1 MNIELYINNQLCD
14 IDSPEKLGI
23 TLKRVLIKP
32 SELNLK
38 DAQKSYDISLPA
50 TVRNNEIFNYANVEE
65 TQGKFRIYGDAR
77 LYVDGVLI
85 LDGKF
90 RLSEITRD
98 YYRGNLGVPAPLTVK
113 DVFGETKMTENAP
126 LWLPFKDFAAS
137 VNEVNEAANRGETTK
152 CIFPYVLYGLLP
164 KNLVGNDDASTDRDL
179 WDESVNIR
187 MQDMPPSINVIN
199 MLKHIFQTRGYGFSG
214 TALSD
219 PRLNKLYMSYKN
231 DENYVQPW
239 NYGDQMAIKIKGKWN
254 NIEWITGNDTPNQ
267 FERQVHQTNVDG
279 FTYYTTNLFDANRV
293 KIEDGDIVDKAS
305 NVVVT
310 QVEEKDKYVRNG
322 YQVTIPVSGLY
333 KVRLKSTI
341 NIPLI
346 NNERK
351 SDQRGTMIEFVSGES
366 LRKRG
371 GDSGANGFNK
381 NRYEIKLLR
390 DWGTDDFGF
399 SDARTNKRYYWNNLN
414 QRKPKQRES
423 NEDPVPQNS
432 YFPKL
437 GLTKSGK
444 EREIMFV
451 DPSEN
456 HNYVVGLAW
465 GSPWHHESNST
476 DSADFNYLIGKN
488 ADNTPYGTVLV
499 AKNGFSWNSGFGNA
513 NVSKIA
519 IHNPEGYK
527 KYGPVLSL
535 ENAKDVTI
543 LDLPSGNIRNNVYFD
558 DNGIL
563 LPLSDTNQ
571 KSKVLS
577 RKELDADSTYILAI
591 PKNKGWKGSVR
602 LYNSNNET
610 VGSPQIVEAEINEE
624 YNEYDEYILNIEDD
638 YKYLSLEI
646 MFDSPSD
653 PASRYD
659 ISNTTRYKK
668 MDEQGE
674 MIGWRDTNMFKIEI
688 KNSPESY
695 ARRGWYK
702 GAAANN
708 LWNGDGEVNAIVW
721 FNAGEKVTLAV
732 SSDHGT
738 IVPGRRYWGWV
749 YHNFDFELDITPF
762 RTDEK
767 WLKVDSSGT
776 GIEVKD
782 EEKMNWNDAITFPKD
797 KIDLVKFLPNDVR
810 TDEFIDNFCKAFNL
824 NLTQKGI
831 TEFSLDLKQSKKA
844 QHYEVIDL
852 DKSATVLKVANES
865 LGLPFGYS
873 LGFTI
878 NDKEEGYEI
887 SGRDDGGG
895 TYLTGATE
903 GTPTEHKSSFSY
915 NWFKTISK
923 KEKDGRIIPIPL
935 PVISDTEPW
944 TDETPYVEAMGKR
957 YWNLSQ
963 RFWYFDGLLNDL
975 GASFHYGKDKE
986 ELKLAKVSNALPG
999 MSILSYKDE
1008 DNSILDN
1015 YFSLVTDANSNYTI
1029 VESHLTPL
1037 EYSKIGD
1044 GARVRFNGDL
1054 YYVAEVDG
1062 YSPLGRKPA
1071 KLKLIRKLL

>member
-1 MNIELYINNQLCD
+1 MNQQ
-14 IDSPEKLGI
+14 
-23 TLKRVLIKP
+23 KP
-32 SELNLK
+32 
-38 DAQKSYDISLPA
+38 
-50 TVRNNEIFNYANVEE
+50 
-65 TQGKFRIYGDAR
+65 
-77 LYVDGVLI
+77 
-85 LDGKF
+85 
-90 RLSEITRD
+90 
-98 YYRGNLGVPAPLTVK
+98 
-113 DVFGETKMTENAP
+113 
-126 LWLPFKDFAAS
+126 
-137 VNEVNEAANRGETTK
+137 
-152 CIFPYVLYGLLP
+152 
-164 KNLVGNDDASTDRDL
+164 
-179 WDESVNIR
+179 
-187 MQDMPPSINVIN
+187 
-199 MLKHIFQTRGYGFSG
+199 
-214 TALSD
+214 
-219 PRLNKLYMSYKN
+219 
-231 DENYVQPW
+231 
-239 NYGDQMAIKIKGKWN
+239 
-254 NIEWITGNDTPNQ
+254 
-267 FERQVHQTNVDG
+267 
-279 FTYYTTNLFDANRV
+279 
-293 KIEDGDIVDKAS
+293 
-305 NVVVT
+305 
-310 QVEEKDKYVRNG
+310 
-322 YQVTIPVSGLY
+322 
-333 KVRLKSTI
+333 
-341 NIPLI
+341 
-346 NNERK
+346 NEREK
-351 SDQRGTMIEFVSGES
+351 
-366 LRKRG
+366 
-371 GDSGANGFNK
+371 
-381 NRYEIKLLR
+381 
-390 DWGTDDFGF
+390 
-399 SDARTNKRYYWNNLN
+399 
-414 QRKPKQRES
+414 
-423 NEDPVPQNS
+423 DPVPQNS
-432 YFPKL
+432 YFPTL

-456 HNYVVGLAW
+456 SNYVVGLAW
-465 GSPWHHESNST
+465 GAPWHHESDNT
-476 DSADFNYLIGKN
+476 DSADFNYLIGSK
-488 ADNTPYGTVLV
+488 ADDTAYGTVLV
-499 AKNGFSWNSGFGNA
+499 AKNGFSWNSGLGNS

-519 IHNPEGYK
+519 IHNPKGYE
-527 KYGPVLSL
+527 KYGAILSL
-535 ENAKDVTI
+535 QNVKDVPP

-558 DNGIL
+558 ANGIL
-563 LPLSDTNQ
+563 QPLSDTNQ

-577 RKELDADSTYILAI
+577 RKVLDADSTYILAI

-602 LYNSNNET
+602 LYNSDNET

-624 YNEYDEYILNIEDD
+624 YKEYDEYIFETMNG

-668 MDEQGE
+668 FNEQNE
-674 MIGWRDTNMFKIEI
+674 MIGWRGTNMFKMEIE
-688 KNSPESY
+688 NSPDSY

-702 GAAANN
+702 GATANS

-721 FNAGEKVTLAV
+721 LNAGEKVTLAV
-732 SSDHGT
+732 SSDNGT
-738 IVPGRRYWGWV
+738 IVKRGRHWGWV

-762 RTDEK
+762 RTDAD
-767 WLKVDSSGT
+767 WIKVDSSGT
-776 GIEVKD
+776 GTGV
-782 EEKMNWNDAITFPKD
+782 MNWNDPVTFPKD

-824 NLTQKGI
+824 NLTQKGK

-844 QHYEVIDL
+844 QHFEVIDL

-878 NDKEEGYEI
+878 NNKEEGYEI

-895 TYLTGATE
+895 TYLTGVPE

-923 KEKDGRIIPIPL
+923 KEKDGRIIPIQL
-935 PVISDTEPW
+935 PVISDIEPW
-944 TDETPYVEAMGKR
+944 TDTAPYIEAMGKR
-957 YWNLSQ
+957 YWNLAQ

-1015 YFSLVTDANSNYTI
+1015 YFSLVTDANSNYTV

-1071 KLKLIRKLL
+1071 KLKLICKLL

>member
-32 SELNLK
+32 SELNVK

-65 TQGKFRIYGDAR
+65 TQGKFKVYGDAR

-113 DVFGETKMTENAP
+113 DVFGETKMTENDP
-126 LWLPFKDFAAS
+126 LMIDFKDFAAS
-137 VNEVNEAANRGETTK
+137 VNKVNEAANKGETTE

-164 KNLVGNDDASTDRDL
+164 KNIGSGSSISTDREL
-179 WDESVNIR
+179 WDESVIIR

-199 MLKHIFQTRGYGFSG
+199 ILKHIFSSKGYGLSG

-239 NYGDQMAIKIKGKWN
+239 NYGDQMEIKIKGKWN
-254 NIEWITGNDTPNQ
+254 NIWWIDKNDNPNQ
-267 FERQVHQTNVDG
+267 FERHVHQTNVDG

-293 KIEDGDIVDKAS
+293 EIEDRDIVDKGS

-310 QVEEKDKYVRNG
+310 KEDEESGYIRNSC
-322 YQVTIPVSGLY
+322 QVTIPMSGLY
-333 KVRLKSTI
+333 KVRLKSNI
-341 NIPLI
+341 NVSNI

-351 SDQRGTMIEFVSGES
+351 TDKKGTDIQFVSGQS
-366 LRKRG
+366 D
-371 GDSGANGFNK
+371 GDSDANSFNK

-399 SDARTNKRYYWNNLN
+399 SNIRTNKRYYRNNLI
-414 QRKPKQRES
+414 QQKPKERERA
-423 NEDPVPQNS
+423 EHPVPQNS
-432 YFPKL
+432 YFPTL
-437 GLTKSGK
+437 GFTKDGK

-456 HNYVVGLAW
+456 SNYVVGLAW
-465 GSPWHHESNST
+465 GSPWHHESDNT
-476 DSADFNYLIGKN
+476 DSADFNYLMGVN
-488 ADNTPYGTVLV
+488 ADNTVYGTVLV
-499 AKNGFSWNSGFGNA
+499 AKNGFSWNSGLGNS

-527 KYGPVLSL
+527 KYGAILTLQNV
-535 ENAKDVTI
+535 KDVPP
-543 LDLPSGNIRNNVYFD
+543 LDLPSGNIRSNVYFD
-558 DNGIL
+558 GNGIL
-563 LPLSDTNQ
+563 QPLSDTNQ

-602 LYNSNNET
+602 LYNSSNET

-624 YNEYDEYILNIEDD
+624 YKEYDEYIFETMNG

-653 PASRYD
+653 PASRFD

-668 MDEQGE
+668 FNEQNE
-674 MIGWRDTNMFKIEI
+674 MIGWRGTNRFKMEIE
-688 KNSPESY
+688 NSPDSY

-702 GAAANN
+702 GAKANR
-708 LWNGDGEVNAIVW
+708 LWDGDGEVNAIVW
-721 FNAGEKVTLAV
+721 LNAGEKVTLAV
-732 SSDHGT
+732 SSDNGT
-738 IVPGRRYWGWV
+738 IVKSGRHWGWV

-762 RTDEK
+762 RTDSD
-767 WLKVDSSGT
+767 WIKVDSSGT

-782 EEKMNWNDAITFPKD
+782 EDKMNWNDPVTFPKD

-824 NLTQKGI
+824 KLSQTGK
-831 TEFSLDLKQSKKA
+831 TEFSLDLKQTKKA
-844 QHYEVIDL
+844 QHYEVINL

-873 LGFTI
+873 LGFTV
-878 NDKEEGYEI
+878 NESEEGYTKSE
-887 SGRDDGGG
+887 DDGGG
-895 TYLTGATE
+895 TYLTGAPE
-903 GTPTEHKSSFSY
+903 GSLVEQKSSFSY
-915 NWFKTISK
+915 NWFKDIK
-923 KEKDGRIIPIPL
+923 MKDKTATIPL
-935 PVISDTEPW
+935 PVISEAEPW
-944 TDETPYVEAMGKR
+944 TDSMPYIEAMGKR
-957 YWNLSQ
+957 YWNLAQ
-963 RFWYFDGLLNDL
+963 RFWYFDGLLSDL
-975 GASFHYGKDKE
+975 NISFHYGKDKQ
-986 ELKLAKVSNALPG
+986 ELKPAKVSNALSG
-999 MSILSYKDE
+999 LSTLSYKDE
-1008 DNSILDN
+1008 SNTILDN
-1015 YFSLVTDANSNYTI
+1015 YFSLITDANSNYTV
-1029 VESHLTPL
+1029 VESYLTPL

-1054 YYVAEVDG
+1054 YYIAEVDG
-1062 YSPLGRKPA
+1062 YDPLGQKPA